1 MAGRRRRGYG
11 GGSGSGSGGGGIDL
25 LAGGYIRSV
34 VLLRERVPSFDVYP
48 YSIPALRDLHEIAL
62 HPHVTYLVGENG
74 VGKST
79 LIEGIAVAAGFN
91 AEGGSKNF
99 EFSTHSNTSELNEVL
114 RLVRG
119 MRRERD
125 GFFLRAESLY
135 NVASEIERLEEE
147 DHRTSLLAGYGGRSL
162 HAQSHG
168 ESFMALALNRF
179 RGQGL
184 YILDEPEAALA
195 PSRQLALLV
204 LIDQNVKQG
213 GSQFIIATHSPI
225 LMAYPNA
232 IIYHLS
238 SEGGISP
245 IAYEEIEHVRVTRD
259 FLNNRE
265 AYLRELF
272 SDEEPGDRRQPSG
285 DDWPRIVR

>member
-1 MAGRRRRGYG
+1 MAARRRKSQPSVG
-11 GGSGSGSGGGGIDL
+11 GLDL

-34 VLLRERVPSFDVYP
+34 ALLRERVPSFDEYP
-48 YSIPALRDLHEIAL
+48 FSIPAIRELHELSL
-62 HPHVTYLVGENG
+62 HPHVTFLVGENG

-79 LIEGIAVAAGFN
+79 LIEAIALAAGFN

-99 EFSTHSNTSELNEVL
+99 DFSTHENTSELYEVV

-135 NVASEIERLEEE
+135 NVASEIDRLNAE
-147 DHRTSLLAGYGGRSL
+147 DIPGRLPGRLLHGYGGRSL

-179 RGQGL
+179 RGQGV

-204 LIDQNVKQG
+204 LIDQHVKQG

-245 IAYEEIEHVRVTRD
+245 VAYEDTEHVRVTRD

-272 SDEEPGDRRQPSG
+272 SEDPE
-285 DDWPRIVR
+285 

>member
-1 MAGRRRRGYG
+1 M
-11 GGSGSGSGGGGIDL
+11 DL
-25 LAGGYIRSV
+25 LAGGYVRAV
-34 VLLRERVPSFDVYP
+34 QLLRERVPSFDVYP
-48 YSIPALRDLHEIAL
+48 YSIPALRDLDSITL

-99 EFSTHSNTSELNEVL
+99 EFSTHSDTSELHEVL

-135 NVASEIERLEEE
+135 NVATEIERLADADERPGRLPGRFMGEYGRLPGRFMGE
-147 DHRTSLLAGYGGRSL
+147 YGGRSL

-204 LIDQNVKQG
+204 LIDQHVKQG

-232 IIYHLS
+232 IIYDLS
-238 SEGGISP
+238 PDGGISP
-245 IAYEEIEHVRVTRD
+245 IAYEDTEHVKVTRD

-272 SDEEPGDRRQPSG
+272 SD
-285 DDWPRIVR
+285 DDEAP

>member
-1 MAGRRRRGYG
+1 MAARRRKQT
-11 GGSGSGSGGGGIDL
+11 SGGDGPDL
-25 LAGGYIRSV
+25 LAGAYLRSI
-34 VLLRERVPSFDVYP
+34 VLERDRVESFDRYP
-48 YSIPALRDLHEIAL
+48 FAIPAIRDLETLDL
-62 HPHVTYLVGENG
+62 HPRVTFFVGENG

-79 LIEGIAVAAGFN
+79 LIEALAVAAGFN

-99 EFSTHSNTSELNEVL
+99 TFSTQNDVSELHQAL

-125 GFFLRAESLY
+125 GYFLRAESLY
-135 NVASEIERLEEE
+135 NVATEIDRLDE
-147 DHRTSLLAGYGGRSL
+147 DNPGRSLAHSYGGRSL

-204 LIDQNVKQG
+204 LIDQHVKHG
-213 GSQFIIATHSPI
+213 GSQFVIATHSPI

-232 IIYHLS
+232 TIYQLS
-238 SEGGISP
+238 SEGGIRP
-245 IAYEEIEHVRVTRD
+245 IAYEETEHFRVTRD
-259 FLNNRE
+259 FLNNRD
-265 AYLRELF
+265 AYLDQLF
-272 SDEEPGDRRQPSG
+272 NSDDDPHDRALT
-285 DDWPRIVR
+285 PRSWD

>member
-1 MAGRRRRGYG
+1 MPARRRKSQSFGFG
-11 GGSGSGSGGGGIDL
+11 AGPDL

-34 VLLRERVPSFDVYP
+34 ELLRDRVPSFDTYP
-48 YSIPALRDLHEIAL
+48 YSIPAIRDLRSLDL
-62 HPHVTYLVGENG
+62 HPHVTFLVGENG

-79 LIEGIAVAAGFN
+79 LIEAIAVAAGFN
-91 AEGGSKNF
+91 PEGGSKDF
-99 EFSTHSNTSELNEVL
+99 DFSTQDDTSELHEVV

-119 MRRERD
+119 MRFERD

-135 NVASEIERLEEE
+135 NVASEIDRLGAA
-147 DHRTSLLAGYGGRSL
+147 DDRPGRLPDRFIQSYGGRSL

-204 LIDQNVKQG
+204 LIDQHVKQG

-225 LMAYPNA
+225 LMAYPAA
-232 IIYHLS
+232 IIYQIS
-238 SEGGISP
+238 PDGTISP
-245 IAYEEIEHVRVTRD
+245 IAYEETEHFRVTRD
-259 FLNNRE
+259 FLNHRQT
-265 AYLRELF
+265 YLSQLLT
-272 SDEEPGDRRQPSG
+272 DEPDDSG
-285 DDWPRIVR
+285 PPYAD